1 MFRIETDRH
10 PGRKIFFG
18 ALDETIAGL
27 EVQGRVRMKPR
38 MLRIAPD
45 HFIRVDAEEVLY
57 LEADEQGLAQWH
69 TLRGTF
75 HDLDCPTLDQ
85 ALLKATRTGVFVR
98 ISETCAVAPSRIMGI
113 RLQRTGNHLL
123 EVESAGGDLIEL
135 GLNPSRLTRLEECLE
150 AINLGGG
157 FLVSEPE
164 DG

>member
-18 ALDETIAGL
+18 ALDETVAGL

-45 HFIRVDAEEVLY
+45 HLIRVDAEEVLY
-57 LEADEQGLAQWH
+57 LEADDQGLAQWH

-75 HDLDCPTLDQ
+75 HDLEAPSLEQ
-85 ALLKATRTGVFVR
+85 ALAKASRTGVFVR
-98 ISETCAVAPSRIMGI
+98 ISDTCAVAPSRIMGI

-123 EVESAGGDLIEL
+123 EVEDASGDLVEL
-135 GLNPSRLTRLEECLE
+135 GLSPARLQRLEECLE

-164 DG
+164 E